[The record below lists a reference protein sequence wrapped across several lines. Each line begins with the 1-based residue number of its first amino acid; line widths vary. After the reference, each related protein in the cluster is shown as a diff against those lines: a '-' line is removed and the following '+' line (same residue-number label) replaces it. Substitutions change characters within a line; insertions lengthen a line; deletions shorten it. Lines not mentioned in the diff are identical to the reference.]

1 MFNDMKIQTNSA
13 KALFLSTRPQSLFGA
28 LIPVLLGTSL
38 AYSHGAMH
46 LPSAL
51 LCALFAASMQVAT
64 NLFNDYYDLKMGLD
78 TEDQEDM
85 ARAYANGW
93 ITQRALVGIMVVSL
107 CVAIVAGMS
116 MFLTRYDIMPYKGWE
131 LVAIGLACMVTS
143 FLYSCFFSYVGLGDV
158 MVLLFFGLVPV
169 CGTYYVQV
177 GGLSLAAV
185 LVSIISGLVIDTM
198 LAINNYRDMETD
210 GAKQKNTIVVRLGK
224 EFGKCFYWTLG
235 CVAALLTL
243 VLAWMG
249 TLSWVSAV
257 VVAAIYL
264 MIHTTT
270 MRKMLRMEKISNISA
285 LLYGENA
292 RNMLLMGLMLSIAI
306 VIG

>member
-1 MFNDMKIQTNSA
+1 MEIQTNSA

-38 AYSHGAMH
+38 AYSQGMMH
-46 LPSAL
+46 LSSAL

-64 NLFNDYYDLKMGLD
+64 NLYNDYYDLKMGLD

-93 ITQRALVGIMVVSL
+93 ITQRALVWIIVVSL
-107 CVAIVAGMS
+107 FIATIVGVTI
-116 MFLTRYDIMPYKGWE
+116 FLMRYNVMPYHGWE
-131 LVAIGLACMVTS
+131 LVAIGIVCMFTS
-143 FLYSCFFSYVGLGDV
+143 FLYSCFFSYAGLGDV

-169 CGTYYVQV
+169 CGTYYVQA
-177 GGLSLAAV
+177 GELSLSV
-185 LVSIISGLVIDTM
+185 LLVSVISGLVIDTM
-198 LAINNYRDMETD
+198 LAINNYRDMEID

-224 EFGKCFYWTLG
+224 EFGKWFYWTLG

-249 TLSWVSAV
+249 TLSWVSAIA
-257 VVAAIYL
+257 VAAIYL
-264 MIHTTT
+264 MLHTTT
-270 MRKMLRMEKISNISA
+270 MRRMLRMEKISNISA